1 MAISTSTGLNAAA
14 KEHLISG
21 EPLTRLEAL
30 VLFGVSNLPELVYEM
45 RKQGWTVER
54 KPVPYATAM
63 VRINKHAVLQPPKN
77 LPIREIKLA
86 EYRVIR

>member
-1 MAISTSTGLNAAA
+1 MAASNSSGLNAAA
-14 KEHLISG
+14 KEHLVSG
-21 EPLTRLEAL
+21 LPLTRLEAL

-45 RKQGWTVER
+45 RKQGWTVEN

-77 LPIREIKLA
+77 LPIRDIKLA
-86 EYRVIR
+86 EYRVIK